1 MNSNKLGSQPFKD
14 LPVFFAGDFN
24 CEPNEQAIRILERGC
39 FTDLYGFGKGIIHQK
54 EHPGYSLIFDTNEKY
69 PRRPTPMYALLDYI
83 MVWRN
88 NFLKR
93 GNGNSF
99 AVTGIFDLPTDRDRR
114 DIHIPGAE
122 WPSDHF
128 SLLYKVVIG
137 FDAHIQRR
145 ARLIRL
151 KHLKTQHAAKKV
163 IRKSERAKTKLRNKA
178 HAKKC

>member
-1 MNSNKLGSQPFKD
+1 
-14 LPVFFAGDFN
+14 
-24 CEPNEQAIRILERGC
+24 
-39 FTDLYGFGKGIIHQK
+39 
-54 EHPGYSLIFDTNEKY
+54 
-69 PRRPTPMYALLDYI
+69 MYALLDYI

-93 GNGNSF
+93 ANGNSF

-128 SLLYKVVIG
+128 SLVYKVVIG
-137 FDAHIQRR
+137 FDAHIKRRQRM
-145 ARLIRL
+145 IWQ
-151 KHLKTQHAAKKV
+151 KHLRTQQAAKKV
-163 IRKSERAKTKLRNKA
+163 IKKSKRAKTKRKNKA

>member
-1 MNSNKLGSQPFKD
+1 MKD
-14 LPVFFAGDFN
+14 LPVIFAGDFN
-24 CEPNEQAIRILERGC
+24 CEPNEKAIKNLEKSS
-39 FTDLYGFGKGIIHQK
+39 FTDLYAYGKGIIHDR
-54 EHPGYSLIFDTNEKY
+54 EHPSYSLIFDTNEKY
-69 PRRPTPMYALLDYI
+69 PRRPSPMYALLDYI

-93 GNGNSF
+93 ANGNSF

-128 SLLYKVVIG
+128 SLVYKVVIG
-137 FDAHIQRR
+137 FDAHIKRRQRM
-145 ARLIRL
+145 IWQ
-151 KHLKTQHAAKKV
+151 KHLRTQQAAKKV
-163 IRKSERAKTKLRNKA
+163 IKKSKRAKTKRKNKA